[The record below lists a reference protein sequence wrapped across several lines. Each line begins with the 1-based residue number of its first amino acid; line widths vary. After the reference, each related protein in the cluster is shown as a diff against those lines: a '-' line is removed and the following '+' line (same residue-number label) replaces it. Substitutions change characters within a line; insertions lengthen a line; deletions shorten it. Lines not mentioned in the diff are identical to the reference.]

1 MIRVL
6 VTGATGFIGRAVVR
20 ALKQGGFEVHGV
32 ARTPEDD
39 VEVDAWHI
47 ADLLDSSSIGSLTRQ
62 ASATHL
68 LHAAWTAVHGE
79 FWADPANLAWTRAT
93 CELVE
98 AFAEAGGD
106 RAVMVG
112 SCAQYDWD
120 ATALGPSGVAVESAT
135 PRRPA
140 SLYGSAKQATTEL
153 LEAWSREVGLSYAN
167 ALLFFP
173 YGPHDHPG
181 RLVPSV
187 IRTLLAGEEALVS
200 AGTQVRDF
208 IHVEDC
214 GSALAALVAGE
225 VGGAVN
231 VGSGHGS
238 SVAEVATAV
247 ARILDR
253 EELLRIGALAGG
265 EEGSAPKVVADI
277 ARLRHEVGFAPRYDL
292 QAGLRETI
300 DWWRRRQSANASQI
314 AARRGGE

>member
-1 MIRVL
+1 MSRVL
-6 VTGATGFIGRAVVR
+6 VTGATGFIGRAAVR
-20 ALKQGGFEVHGV
+20 ALKLTGFEVHGV
-32 ARTPEDD
+32 ARTPKDE
-39 VEVDAWHI
+39 VEVDVWHT
-47 ADLLDSSSIGSLTRQ
+47 ADLLDPSSIGSLTNK

-68 LHAAWTAVHGE
+68 LHAAWTAVHGK

-98 AFAEAGGD
+98 AFTEAGGE
-106 RAVMVG
+106 RVVMVG
-112 SCAQYDWD
+112 SCAQYDWN
-120 ATALGPSGVAVESAT
+120 ATAIGPSGVAVESAT

-140 SLYGSAKQATTEL
+140 SLYGSAKQATSEL
-153 LEAWSREVGLSYAN
+153 LEAWSREVGLSYAT

-173 YGPHDHPG
+173 YGPYDQPR

-187 IRTLLAGEEALVS
+187 TQTLLAGEEAKVS
-200 AGTQVRDF
+200 AGTQIRDF

-214 GSALAALVAGE
+214 GSALAAIVSGE
-225 VGGAVN
+225 VAGAVN
-231 VGSGHGS
+231 IGSGRGS

-253 EELLRIGALAGG
+253 EELLHIGALAAGG
-265 EEGSAPKVVADI
+265 EAPAPKVVADV

-292 QAGLRETI
+292 QAGLRDTI
-300 DWWRRRQSANASQI
+300 EWWRRGQSAHAAQI